1 MVLDFLKSAFQKN
14 TEDRALE
21 SSRKELR
28 RYIDG
33 IKTMPDE
40 DIGVILAVATVIR
53 INMENEGFLP
63 QGLFSDET
71 LPSPNEMG
79 KYQMELNQLVRDFNR
94 ARQPTDAVG
103 TLVISYSL
111 RCLNVADLRGTGRE
125 MWRQL
130 QRGMPHTEEALK
142 KGEEE
147 KGEPFP
153 DRVWQEWSQIPVGLE
168 PDDDED

>member
-1 MVLDFLKSAFQKN
+1 MSLDWLKSTFQRN
-14 TEDRALE
+14 SEDRALE
-21 SSRKELR
+21 SNRKELR

-53 INMENEGFLP
+53 VNMENEGFLP
-63 QGLFSDET
+63 QGLFRDEA
-71 LPSPNEMG
+71 LPSPNDMG

-94 ARQPTDAVG
+94 IRQPTDAVG

-111 RCLNVADLRGTGRE
+111 QCLNVADLRGTGRA
-125 MWRQL
+125 MWSEL
-130 QRGMPHTEEALK
+130 KRGLPHTGEALK

-147 KGEPFP
+147 KGEPF
-153 DRVWQEWSQIPVGLE
+153 DKRVWQEWHQIPVGLE
-168 PDDDED
+168 PDEA